1 MSVPSLPCDCAV
13 TVTRSSSP
21 TPPYFLPKSEPHHQT
36 SANPQ
41 PLAPRSSP
49 PPARPPGAPPRLRLR
64 LPPPPPAAP
73 PPAPVNLM
81 GWEKNEKHLL
91 SLSLQSL
98 QSLCKEYNLPANK
111 THPQLAR
118 SLAIHLENEKNNSG
132 PEKENLT
139 GPTSSQASPATSPA
153 MLPNTKEA
161 SKCEQDNHK
170 RGPCSGRDDDDVRP
184 PLKHK
189 KVTRKQA
196 DRKVKSDSGTRTS
209 LPPASSNNGKG
220 DCFNSCSGQGIAHN
234 VKSQTAD
241 GIATCST
248 APKLNGNH
256 ASAAPVN
263 DTISFI
269 ASHPGPSGVAS
280 KPPRDMKA
288 GTNGIDKGSGLSN
301 ENSAN
306 ANSPFQLFLMD
317 DEGIDLFVDLNST
330 PGDWVGSLK
339 GGVNLLPNTHNS
351 EADMFTNSISSLRN
365 KNGQNAMSPSDNI
378 IVDIKNKGPE
388 SIAACTNSSL
398 GSTGGENSRS
408 KFNPRDTTVVNSRSS
423 ASTLPGTHVEISVS
437 QEGPPVVH
445 SSCLTSDVQNNV
457 SLDMMAGA
465 LDSNVLPQE
474 SVDVSMLSGRSH
486 APLVDGSM
494 QPTNEGTFSPGKTK
508 ACVKNGCTQNVL
520 DGHTDKAVSS
530 YPGHVAITNTDR
542 NSRPPSVGNQ
552 EMLDV
557 TSGVQRT
564 RKSDTNGLLKENVPI
579 GAVAMEEDNG
589 HGGSLSVRQLANQ
602 AVIALPATNAQ
613 SDASSA
619 DRVAGNFD
627 LTDPTRSSVAS
638 DNAVTPL
645 ATNHGAKTGNS
656 HDSAGKQIPCDPEEL
671 QGVPTRNILFR
682 LRSAAAKQ
690 TKPSTVPRRSSRLAP
705 K

>member
-1 MSVPSLPCDCAV
+1 
-13 TVTRSSSP
+13 
-21 TPPYFLPKSEPHHQT
+21 
-36 SANPQ
+36 
-41 PLAPRSSP
+41 
-49 PPARPPGAPPRLRLR
+49 
-64 LPPPPPAAP
+64 
-73 PPAPVNLM
+73 M

-118 SLAIHLENEKNNSG
+118 SLAIYLENEKNNSG

-139 GPTSSQASPATSPA
+139 VPTSTQASPATSAA

-170 RGPCSGRDDDDVRP
+170 RGPYSDRDDDDVRP

-189 KVTRKQA
+189 KVSRKQA
-196 DRKVKSDSGTRTS
+196 DRKLKSDSGTRTS
-209 LPPASSNNGKG
+209 LPPISSNNGKG
-220 DCFNSCSGQGIAHN
+220 DCFNSCSGQGISHN
-234 VKSQTAD
+234 VKQTAD

-256 ASAAPVN
+256 VSVAPVN
-263 DTISFI
+263 DTISFV
-269 ASHPGPSGVAS
+269 ASHPGPNGVAS
-280 KPPRDMKA
+280 KPPSHMKA

-301 ENSAN
+301 ENLAN
-306 ANSPFQLFLMD
+306 VKSPFKLFLMD
-317 DEGIDLFVDLNST
+317 EDGIDLFVDLNST
-330 PGDWVGSLK
+330 PGDWVGSFK
-339 GGVNLLPNTHNS
+339 GGVNLPPSTHNS
-351 EADMFTNSISSLRN
+351 ETDMFTNSISSLRN
-365 KNGQNAMSPSDNI
+365 KNDQNTMLPSDNI
-378 IVDIKNKGPE
+378 IIDIQDKGPE

-398 GSTGGENSRS
+398 GSTDGENYRS
-408 KFNPRDTTVVNSRSS
+408 KSNPRDTTAVNSRSS
-423 ASTLPGTHVEISVS
+423 ASTLSGTPVEISVS

-457 SLDMMAGA
+457 SLDMVAGA
-465 LDSNVLPQE
+465 LGSNVLPQE
-474 SVDVSMLSGRSH
+474 SADVSMLPGRSH
-486 APLVDGSM
+486 APLTDDSI
-494 QPTNEGTFSPGKTK
+494 QPTNESTFSPGH
-508 ACVKNGCTQNVL
+508 VVIS
-520 DGHTDKAVSS
+520 DTDK
-530 YPGHVAITNTDR
+530 
-542 NSRPPSVGNQ
+542 NSRPPSVGKQ

-564 RKSDTNGLLKENVPI
+564 RNSDTNGLLMENVPTA
-579 GAVAMEEDNG
+579 AVAMEEDNG
-589 HGGSLSVRQLANQ
+589 HGGSSSVRQLVNQ
-602 AVIALPATNAQ
+602 AVIALPAANAQ

-619 DRVAGNFD
+619 DRGVAGNFD

-656 HDSAGKQIPCDPEEL
+656 HDSADKEKPCDPEEL
-671 QGVPTRNILFR
+671 QGVATRNILCR

-690 TKPSTVPRRSSRLAP
+690 TKPSTVPRRSSRLVP

>member
-1 MSVPSLPCDCAV
+1 MLLCLPCAA
-13 TVTRSSSP
+13 TV
-21 TPPYFLPKSEPHHQT
+21 H
-36 SANPQ
+36 
-41 PLAPRSSP
+41 
-49 PPARPPGAPPRLRLR
+49 
-64 LPPPPPAAP
+64 
-73 PPAPVNLM
+73 LM

-118 SLAIHLENEKNNSG
+118 LLAIYLENEKNNSG

-139 GPTSSQASPATSPA
+139 GPTSTQASPATSPA

-170 RGPCSGRDDDDVRP
+170 RGPYSDRDDDDVRP

-189 KVTRKQA
+189 KVSRKQA
-196 DRKVKSDSGTRTS
+196 DRKLKSDSGTRTN
-209 LPPASSNNGKG
+209 LPPISSNNGKG

-234 VKSQTAD
+234 VKQTAD

-256 ASAAPVN
+256 VSVAPVN
-263 DTISFI
+263 DTISFV
-269 ASHPGPSGVAS
+269 ASHPGPNGVAS
-280 KPPRDMKA
+280 KPPSHMKA

-306 ANSPFQLFLMD
+306 VKSPFKLFLMD
-317 DEGIDLFVDLNST
+317 EDGIDLFVDLNST
-330 PGDWVGSLK
+330 PGDWVGSFK
-339 GGVNLLPNTHNS
+339 GGVNLPPSTHNS
-351 EADMFTNSISSLRN
+351 ESDMFTNSISSLRN
-365 KNGQNAMSPSDNI
+365 KNDQNTMLPPDNI
-378 IVDIKNKGPE
+378 IIDIQDKGPE

-398 GSTGGENSRS
+398 GSTDGENYRS
-408 KFNPRDTTVVNSRSS
+408 KSNPRDTTAVNLRSS
-423 ASTLPGTHVEISVS
+423 ASTLPGTAVEISVS

-445 SSCLTSDVQNNV
+445 SSSASDVQNNV
-457 SLDMMAGA
+457 SLDMVAGA
-465 LDSNVLPQE
+465 LGSNVLPQE
-474 SVDVSMLSGRSH
+474 SADVSMLPRRSN
-486 APLVDGSM
+486 APLTDDSI
-494 QPTNEGTFSPGKTK
+494 QPTNESTFSPGH
-508 ACVKNGCTQNVL
+508 VVIS
-520 DGHTDKAVSS
+520 DTDK
-530 YPGHVAITNTDR
+530 
-542 NSRPPSVGNQ
+542 NSRPPSVGKQ

-557 TSGVQRT
+557 TSGDQRT
-564 RKSDTNGLLKENVPI
+564 RNSDTNGLLMENVPTA
-579 GAVAMEEDNG
+579 AVAMEEDNG

-602 AVIALPATNAQ
+602 AVIALPAANAQ

-619 DRVAGNFD
+619 DRGVAGNFD

-656 HDSAGKQIPCDPEEL
+656 HESADKEKPCDPEEL
-671 QGVPTRNILFR
+671 QGVATRNILCR

-690 TKPSTVPRRSSRLAP
+690 TKPSTVPRRSSRLVP

>member
-1 MSVPSLPCDCAV
+1 
-13 TVTRSSSP
+13 
-21 TPPYFLPKSEPHHQT
+21 
-36 SANPQ
+36 
-41 PLAPRSSP
+41 
-49 PPARPPGAPPRLRLR
+49 
-64 LPPPPPAAP
+64 
-73 PPAPVNLM
+73 M

-118 SLAIHLENEKNNSG
+118 SLAIYLENEKNNSG

-139 GPTSSQASPATSPA
+139 VPTSTQASPATSPA

-170 RGPCSGRDDDDVRP
+170 RGPYSDRDDDDVRP

-189 KVTRKQA
+189 KVSRKQA
-196 DRKVKSDSGTRTS
+196 DRKLKSDSGTRTS
-209 LPPASSNNGKG
+209 LPPISSNNGKG
-220 DCFNSCSGQGIAHN
+220 DCFNSCSGQGISHN
-234 VKSQTAD
+234 VKQTAD

-256 ASAAPVN
+256 VSVAPVN
-263 DTISFI
+263 DTISFV
-269 ASHPGPSGVAS
+269 ASHPGPNGVAS
-280 KPPRDMKA
+280 KPPSHMKA

-301 ENSAN
+301 ENLAN
-306 ANSPFQLFLMD
+306 VKSPFKLFLMD
-317 DEGIDLFVDLNST
+317 EDGIDLFVDLNST
-330 PGDWVGSLK
+330 PGDWVGSFK
-339 GGVNLLPNTHNS
+339 GGVNLPPSTHNS
-351 EADMFTNSISSLRN
+351 ETDMFTNSISSLRN
-365 KNGQNAMSPSDNI
+365 KNDQNTMLPSDNI
-378 IVDIKNKGPE
+378 IIDIQDKGPE

-398 GSTGGENSRS
+398 GSTDGENYRS
-408 KFNPRDTTVVNSRSS
+408 KSNPRDTTAVNSRSS
-423 ASTLPGTHVEISVS
+423 ASTLSGTPVEISVS

-457 SLDMMAGA
+457 SLDMVAGA
-465 LDSNVLPQE
+465 LGSNVLPQE
-474 SVDVSMLSGRSH
+474 SADVSMLPGRSH
-486 APLVDGSM
+486 APLTDDSI
-494 QPTNEGTFSPGKTK
+494 QPTNESTFSPGKTK

-520 DGHTDKAVSS
+520 DAHTDKAVSS
-530 YPGHVAITNTDR
+530 SPGHVVISDTDK
-542 NSRPPSVGNQ
+542 NSRPPSVGKQ

-564 RKSDTNGLLKENVPI
+564 RNSDTNGLLMENVPTA
-579 GAVAMEEDNG
+579 AVAMEEDNG
-589 HGGSLSVRQLANQ
+589 HGGSSSVRQLVNQ
-602 AVIALPATNAQ
+602 AVIALPAANAQ

-619 DRVAGNFD
+619 DRGVAGNFD

-656 HDSAGKQIPCDPEEL
+656 HDSADKEKPCDPEEL
-671 QGVPTRNILFR
+671 QGVATRNILCR

-690 TKPSTVPRRSSRLAP
+690 TKPSTVPRRSSRLVP